1 MARHICAER
10 LDHDADGL
18 GGLFACGEY
27 DQHVRLQLE
36 LLRDR
41 VLVDELGDAAG
52 DLALLVDLEPVALLA
67 GLHLAVGQQLFNLLA
82 RQRAVRDGHGLDGLA
97 RERRKFA
104 FCEQLRHIHGGQ
116 VDAEVGL
123 VGAVGLQRV
132 EILDAAEGRLRGD
145 VVRAVF
151 REDRREHVLNDGEH
165 VVLRGERHL
174 HIELIELAGAAVAAG
189 VLIAEAR
196 RDLEVAVEARGHQQL
211 LELLRGLRQGI
222 ELAGV
227 LSRGNE
233 IVARAFGA
241 GGRQDRGRD
250 LEEVMLHHRLAQR
263 RDDVAAQDDVVLDRR
278 VAEVEIAV
286 FQALRLVGV
295 AAAVDLKRQLV
306 VAALAEN
313 RNLLRHDLDVA
324 GGLLGV
330 FAVALTHG
338 AGDLNGGFLVDG
350 LDDVHHV
357 LGFDDDL
364 RRAIE
369 VAQDDEGEVLPDHA
383 DILHPAAKR
392 DLFARIGQPELPAGV
407 GSGLHHSGFLFSIWC
422 VVISKLYPS
431 NYRPCRRG
439 SCRRRP
445 RR

>member
-18 GGLFACGEY
+18 GGLFACGEH

-67 GLHLAVGQQLFNLLA
+67 GLDFAVGQQLFDLLA

-104 FCEQLRHIHGGQ
+104 FSEQLRHVHGGQ

-151 REDRREHVLNDGEH
+151 RKDWREHVLNDGKH

-196 RDLEVAVEARGHQQL
+196 RDLEITVKARGHQQL
-211 LELLRGLRQGI
+211 LELLRGLRQSI

-227 LSRGNE
+227 LSRGDE
-233 IVARAFGA
+233 IVARALGA

-250 LEEVMLHHRLAQR
+250 LEEVVLHHRLAQR

-306 VAALAEN
+306 VAALAEDGD
-313 RNLLRHDLDVA
+313 LLRHDLDVA
-324 GGLLGV
+324 GRLLGV

-338 AGDLNGGFLVDG
+338 ADDLDRGFLVDG

-364 RRAIE
+364 RRAVE
-369 VAQDDEGEVLPDHA
+369 VAQDDEGEVLPDNA

-392 DLFARIGQPELPAGV
+392 DLFARVL
-407 GSGLHHSGFLFSIWC
+407 
-422 VVISKLYPS
+422 
-431 NYRPCRRG
+431 
-439 SCRRRP
+439 
-445 RR
+445 